1 MYGDDV
7 LELRRL
13 NAELDGA
20 EIRKAARAKAPMEP
34 SLDTPDLAHHRKAM
48 SPETNALFDS
58 LREKI
63 LAFGNDVDERYLKQT
78 INYRHSRN
86 FCEVVPQKKDLVLG
100 FDAEQLDD
108 PRKTLRDMKGV
119 GSWTTG
125 RWQFRLA
132 SSADLE
138 YAVGLAEQS
147 YNRTK

>member
-1 MYGDDV
+1 
-7 LELRRL
+7 
-13 NAELDGA
+13 
-20 EIRKAARAKAPMEP
+20 
-34 SLDTPDLAHHRKAM
+34 M
-48 SPETNALFDS
+48 SPETNDLFQS
-58 LREKI
+58 FREKV

-108 PRKTLRDMKGV
+108 PRKALRDMHGV

-125 RWQFRLA
+125 RWQFRLTGH
-132 SSADLE
+132 ADLE